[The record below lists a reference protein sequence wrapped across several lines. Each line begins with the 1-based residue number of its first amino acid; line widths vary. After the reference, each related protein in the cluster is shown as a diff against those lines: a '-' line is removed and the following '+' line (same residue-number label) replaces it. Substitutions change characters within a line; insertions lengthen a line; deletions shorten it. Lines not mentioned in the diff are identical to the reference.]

1 MNQRTNTTR
10 RQKKFPFNVWTAAVL
25 VFARESS
32 SEVLCHR
39 PHHAALVPR
48 GGSDV
53 TLTPDAEA
61 AAALRR
67 WRLNQRHL
75 LHLRS
80 TILAEVL
87 ASRGVPVASLPPSS
101 ADAESSAV
109 TLTSVSTPE
118 GSTRIN
124 AVDFDCAMS
133 TENERRSCLYS
144 FDAQVGTKVL
154 APIGTESWIGLSTL
168 NRLRRTDPTKVEP
181 MWHNRYGILSSWF
194 ADTEYSLLQYVG
206 LRGWLV
212 STLLDAGNGMVLRGI
227 LLSALSA
234 CFVALGPAIS
244 AVLNRLATSGM
255 FWASYPRWS
264 RVIFGPLPLQL
275 MVVQFLWKKAAE
287 GFEGLVGV
295 VREAVVD
302 LECSILEDCIPVTTG
317 TGVVDDYET
326 DEESDDNNEEEEQ
339 FIEDEKDVDDDDS
352 NVDFS
357 DDTTSEW
364 SDDYK

>member
-144 FDAQVGTKVL
+144 FDAQASFSLKH
-154 APIGTESWIGLSTL
+154 AP
-168 NRLRRTDPTKVEP
+168 
-181 MWHNRYGILSSWF
+181 
-194 ADTEYSLLQYVG
+194 
-206 LRGWLV
+206 
-212 STLLDAGNGMVLRGI
+212 
-227 LLSALSA
+227 
-234 CFVALGPAIS
+234 
-244 AVLNRLATSGM
+244 
-255 FWASYPRWS
+255 
-264 RVIFGPLPLQL
+264 
-275 MVVQFLWKKAAE
+275 
-287 GFEGLVGV
+287 
-295 VREAVVD
+295 
-302 LECSILEDCIPVTTG
+302 
-317 TGVVDDYET
+317 
-326 DEESDDNNEEEEQ
+326 
-339 FIEDEKDVDDDDS
+339 
-352 NVDFS
+352 
-357 DDTTSEW
+357 
-364 SDDYK
+364 